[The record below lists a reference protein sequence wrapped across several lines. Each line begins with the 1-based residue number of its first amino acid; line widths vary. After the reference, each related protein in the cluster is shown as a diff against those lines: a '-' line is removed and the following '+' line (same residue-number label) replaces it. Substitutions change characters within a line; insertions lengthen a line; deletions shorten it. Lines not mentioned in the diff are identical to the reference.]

1 MKQIKKIV
9 LRDATKLT
17 NSQMKEIRGG
27 YEPEKEYLTGCFVMC
42 ETGGHPLEQFC
53 SGNSSS
59 YCDIISGANGAYLGV
74 GCFMDNYIEHHL
86 IPGTDKYCPQVE
98 PPVETLE

>member
-53 SGNSSS
+53 SGNPTS
-59 YCDIISGANGAYLGV
+59 YCDIISGANGAYIGV
-74 GCFMDNYIEHHL
+74 GCFMDIYDVPHL
-86 IPGTDKYCPQVE
+86 LSGTDKYCPQVE
-98 PPVETLE
+98 PPVE

>member
-86 IPGTDKYCPQVE
+86 IPGTDKYCPQVVPSVE
-98 PPVETLE
+98 PLE